1 MPTTIA
7 ILGTGRMGDAIAHKL
22 LDAGFAVRVW
32 NRTPRRA
39 AAVVAAGA
47 TAARTPADAVG
58 DADLVLTMLTDGMV
72 TASVIAPAGGGALEA
87 MPRGCTWIQMGTI
100 GPTWTDLLAAGAAAS
115 GIAFVDAPVSGS
127 DQAARA
133 GELLVLGSGPDSVRG
148 VVAPVFDA
156 IGRRTVWLGDAG
168 AGSRL
173 KLALNN
179 WLACVVE
186 GLAETLA
193 LTSTLGLDPQAFLDA
208 VADGPLASPY
218 VMTKGRA
225 MLAGDATPGFALRD
239 AVKDVVLARAA
250 AGDEGLE
257 LPITDALLERW
268 SPAAADGLGDSD
280 VSAVVRLAGDLLV
293 NDTTQ
298 EAPRMHEPPEDA
310 THLPRGG
317 FAEGQADPDDFPEDA
332 RLGRFSDGEAPPIG
346 DEEAGRFSEGVEALG
361 DDEPEKHVEGS
372 FGDEEPP
379 EDRSS

>member
-7 ILGTGRMGDAIAHKL
+7 VLGTGRMGDAIAHKL
-22 LDAGFAVRVW
+22 LAAGFAVCVW
-32 NRTPRRA
+32 NRTRNRTA
-39 AAVVAAGA
+39 ALVAAGA
-47 TAARTPADAVG
+47 TAARTPADAVAE
-58 DADLVLTMLTDGMV
+58 ADLVLTMLTDGMA

-87 MPRGCTWIQMGTI
+87 MPAGCTWIQMGTI
-100 GPTWTDLLAAGAAAS
+100 GPTWTDLLAAGAAAA

-127 DQAARA
+127 DEAARA
-133 GELLVLGSGPDSVRG
+133 GQLLVMASGPDSVRG
-148 VVAPVFDA
+148 VVAPVFDT
-156 IGRRTVWLGDAG
+156 IGRRTEWVGEAG

-193 LTSTLGLDPQAFLDA
+193 LTSSLGLDPQRFLDA

-218 VMTKGRA
+218 MMTKGRA

-239 AVKDVVLARAA
+239 AVKDVILARAA
-250 AGDEGLE
+250 ANEEGLE
-257 LPITDALLERW
+257 LPIADALLERW

-293 NDTTQ
+293 NDTTR
-298 EAPRMHEPPEDA
+298 EETPMHDPLEDA
-310 THLPRGG
+310 RDLPRGS
-317 FAEGQADPDDFPEDA
+317 FAEGQGEPPAFPEDA

-346 DEEAGRFSEGVEALG
+346 REEAGRFSEGMEALG
-361 DDEPEKHVEGS
+361 DDDPEKHVEGS
-372 FGDEEPP
+372 FGDE
-379 EDRSS
+379 

>member
-7 ILGTGRMGDAIAHKL
+7 VLGTGRMGDAIAHKL
-22 LDAGFAVRVW
+22 LAAGFTVRVW
-32 NRTPRRA
+32 NRTRERTA
-39 AAVVAAGA
+39 ALVAAGA
-47 TAARTPADAVG
+47 TAAGSPAEAVA
-58 DADLVLTMLTDGMV
+58 DADLVLTMLTDGMA

-115 GIAFVDAPVSGS
+115 GVAFVDAPVSGS

-133 GELLVLGSGPDSVRG
+133 GELLVLASGPDAVRG
-148 VVAPVFDA
+148 VVAPVFDTIA
-156 IGRRTVWLGDAG
+156 RGTVWLGDAG

-179 WLACVVE
+179 WLACMVE

-193 LTSTLGLDPQAFLDA
+193 LTSALGLDPQRFLDA

-218 VMTKGRA
+218 MMAKGRA
-225 MLAGDATPGFALRD
+225 MLAGDATPGFALRA

-250 AGDEGLE
+250 ANDEGLE
-257 LPITDALLERW
+257 LPIADALLERW

-293 NDTTQ
+293 NDTTRVQ
-298 EAPRMHEPPEDA
+298 TPMHEPLQDA
-310 THLPRGG
+310 RDLPRGS
-317 FAEGQADPDDFPEDA
+317 FAEGQGDGDAFPEDA

-346 DEEAGRFSEGVEALG
+346 SEEAGRFSEGVEELG
-361 DDEPEKHVEGS
+361 DDDPEKHVEGG
-372 FGDEEPP
+372 FGD
-379 EDRSS
+379 D